1 MCGWADLER
10 PVKWHWHV
18 KGGREKQES
27 IAHRGAAL
35 LTVCEK
41 DKESFRLFFL
51 RHHLTFPD
59 AIEALRKIFVLL
71 PSYLCNLPFFM
82 PLLVTNN
89 PLSSSL
95 CAKSG
100 L

>member
-1 MCGWADLER
+1 MWRE
-10 PVKWHWHV
+10 
-18 KGGREKQES
+18 GRETQES
-27 IAHRGAAL
+27 GAHRGAAL

-51 RHHLTFPD
+51 RRHLTFLN
-59 AIEALRKIFVLL
+59 AMETLRKIRIPWLAFLL
-71 PSYLCNLPFFM
+71 FTIFIS
-82 PLLVTNN
+82 LLVTNN

-95 CAKSG
+95 CGKSG